1 MPYVRARMPK
11 RRGIGVSPA
20 TVFSPG
26 DTAFA
31 SYDPVTGRYLGGSM
45 LMDIYCGSFL
55 GSSDPV
61 CRIPTPAQVRAQQI
75 AELQRT
81 SAPQD
86 AIDRAVAAGDAAVA
100 IDQAARPG
108 DYAAQCAAANH
119 PDLAATLGP
128 SVVAALFPTDADCN
142 PKTSWLLIVAG
153 GMLGV
158 VLFKNLVG
166 GRR

>member
-1 MPYVRARMPK
+1 MPYVK
-11 RRGIGVSPA
+11 VRGIGLSPA
-20 TVFSPG
+20 TVFSPA

-31 SYDPVTGRYLGGSM
+31 SYDPVTGRYLGGSL
-45 LMDIYCGSFL
+45 LMDMYCGSFL

-61 CRIPTPAQVRAQQI
+61 CRIPTPAQIRAQQI

-81 SAPQD
+81 GAPQT
-86 AIDRAVAAGDAAVA
+86 AIDAAIAAGDAAVA

-128 SVVAALFPTDADCN
+128 STVAAFFPTDADCN
-142 PKTSWLLIVAG
+142 PKPPWLLIGLAG
-153 GMLGV
+153 LTA
-158 VLFKNLVG
+158 LTIFSLLKG
-166 GRR
+166 GR